1 MGNNPFKI
9 IWIILGFF
17 CLVLGT
23 IGVMLPILPTVPFYM
38 ATAFCFAK
46 SSQRLHDWFV
56 GTNLYKKHLDS
67 FVKQRAMNMQTKL
80 KIVGMVTAVM
90 AIGFIMMSNVLIG
103 RVCLGIV
110 WIFHLYYFFFR
121 VRTIKPV
128 NKIEDG
134 ETA

>member
-1 MGNNPFKI
+1 MRNNPFKI

-56 GTNLYKKHLDS
+56 GTNLYKKHLDT

-90 AIGFIMMSNVLIG
+90 AIGFIMMNNVLIG

>member
-9 IWIILGFF
+9 IWIILGSF

-90 AIGFIMMSNVLIG
+90 AIGFIMMNNVLIG

>member
-90 AIGFIMMSNVLIG
+90 AIGFIMMNNVLIG